1 MLTVRDVYPDNFGLR
16 VLLVEDNTG
25 QRWETG
31 VVPNHIRPV
40 GERLLTY
47 PDETVEAC
55 LRRYGGQW
63 VRRAISRAAVVELF
77 QWEQREWQIVD
88 SVGRVHG
95 TVVRWIDD
103 AGQERYAGTLCD
115 PDRNSKGTTS
125 ICDVSSL
132 TVAMQAVEAA
142 AKQRSQE
149 MADNA
154 TDQ

>member
-77 QWEQREWQIVD
+77 QWN
-88 SVGRVHG
+88 SASGRSLIPSGVSMVPWSDG
-95 TVVRWIDD
+95 STMPDRS
-103 AGQERYAGTLCD
+103 GTLGRCAI
-115 PDRNSKGTTS
+115 PTGIVKAPLRS
-125 ICDVSSL
+125 
-132 TVAMQAVEAA
+132 AMS
-142 AKQRSQE
+142 RR
-149 MADNA
+149 
-154 TDQ
+154 